1 MMRISRER
9 VAQLAAALVARL
21 QAEGYLELVGDRK
34 AAVAALDQAITE
46 ELMVEDRLN
55 AEVRELMKAY
65 EAEIEKGRVDYQ
77 KMFAMI
83 KKKLVQDRGLVL

>member
-1 MMRISRER
+1 MRLPKER
-9 VAQLAAALVARL
+9 VSQLADVLLNRL
-21 QAEGYLELVGDRK
+21 QAEGYVELVGDRK
-34 AAVAALDQAITE
+34 AAVAALDHAITE

-83 KKKLVQDRGLVL
+83 KNKLVKDRGLVL

>member
-1 MMRISRER
+1 MKISKER
-9 VAQLAAALVARL
+9 VGHMSEVLITRLQEEGHLALVG
-21 QAEGYLELVGDRK
+21 EKK
-34 AAVAALDQAITE
+34 AAVDALDRAITQ
-46 ELMVEDRLN
+46 ELLVEDRLN

-83 KKKLVQDRGLVL
+83 KTKLAKDRGLVL

>member
-1 MMRISRER
+1 MRISKER
-9 VAQLAAALVARL
+9 VAQLADVLLTRL
-21 QAEGYLELVGDRK
+21 QGEGYLELVGDRK
-34 AAVAALDQAITE
+34 AAVMALDQAITQ

-77 KMFAMI
+77 KMFTMI
-83 KKKLVQDRGLVL
+83 KSKLAKDRGLVL

>member
-1 MMRISRER
+1 MRISKER
-9 VAQLAAALVARL
+9 VSQLADALLSRL

-34 AAVAALDQAITE
+34 AVVTALDHAITE